1 MSLTILEGLRPWL
14 IQRVTAVVIA
24 VYLLYVVVSLLLA
37 GPADYLAWRGWLHAP
52 FNSLLMGLFIL
63 SILFHAWI
71 GMRDVVLDYVNNV
84 MLRLFVFSVIVVVL
98 LTSGLWALRVLLSPL

>member
-24 VYLLYVVVSLLLA
+24 VYLLYVVVSLLFA

-52 FNSLLMGLFIL
+52 LNSLLMGLFIL